1 MPISLDFELIRIW
14 PNRQV
19 EQRCGFPL
27 SPDEEAGA
35 GQDGCSSWVAG
46 KAGVLQKSEVSRTK
60 GTRACVSAAVQDA
73 ACMCIQFPILT
84 VSPPRTAA
92 LIDLF

>member
-19 EQRCGFPL
+19 EQRCGFLL
-27 SPDEEAGA
+27 SPDKKAGA
-35 GQDGCSSWVAG
+35 GQDGCSSWVSG
-46 KAGVLQKSEVSRTK
+46 KAGVLWKGEVSGVK
-60 GTRACVSAAVQDA
+60 GTRACVSAGVQDA
-73 ACMCIQFPILT
+73 ACLCIQFPILT